1 MSKQIVYKFRTW
13 SEENHRKCL
22 KEKEIFFSSPA
33 DFNDPFDCAIN
44 FRYDLLDEKEKLQKY
59 RSMIKEDNPHLNKKQ
74 ILKLAKQWYGKGLLT
89 KEKHMEMNENT
100 FKNITSK
107 QVGVLSLTKV
117 KSPILLWSH
126 YADYHQ
132 GFCIGYDRVALENF
146 LIENFNT
153 QALVPYWFDVKYQSE
168 YPIHIPHRNLSD
180 LDYVT
185 LPLKIKFNIWDYE
198 EEYRIIMVG
207 KTKITVPIPKSIIA
221 EISLGCRISDGDKKG
236 ILEIVEEKKFN
247 VPIYQAKKHIEKFEL
262 EFEKIQ

>member
-132 GFCIGYDRVALENF
+132 GFCIGYDRATLEQF
-146 LIENFNT
+146 LVNKYKT
-153 QALVPYWFDVKYQSE
+153 LALVPIWFDVNYKNE
-168 YPIHIPHRNLSD
+168 YPIIIPDGNLSIEE
-180 LDYVT
+180 YVT
-185 LPLKIKFNIWDYE
+185 EPLKTKSNVWNYE
-198 EEYRIIMVG
+198 FEYRIIMLG
-207 KTKITVPIPKSIIA
+207 GTKIIAAIPESIIT
-221 EISLGCRISDGDKKG
+221 EISLGCRISDINKNE
-236 ILEIVEEKKFN
+236 ILKIVEEKKFN

-262 EFEKIQ
+262 EFEQIN